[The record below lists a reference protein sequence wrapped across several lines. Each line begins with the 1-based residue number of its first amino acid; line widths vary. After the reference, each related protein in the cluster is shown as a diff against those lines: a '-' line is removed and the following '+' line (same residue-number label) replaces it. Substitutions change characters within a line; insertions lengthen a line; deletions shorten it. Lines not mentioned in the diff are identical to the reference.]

1 MSTPQALGRLSK
13 DLAIDLGTANTLVYA
28 RGRGIVV
35 DEPSVVAVR
44 VAPNGAYTEVLAIG
58 EEARVMLGRT
68 PGNIAAVRPLKD
80 GVIAD
85 FEVAEQMIRYFILR
99 ATGRQGLFKPR
110 MLVCIPS
117 GVTEVEKRAVL
128 ESARAAGAKEVFLVP
143 EPLAA
148 ALGAGLPVMEPTGTL
163 VVDIGGGT
171 TEVAVISMGGLVRS
185 RSLRVAGD
193 HMDKAIIQSIRDR
206 KGLIIGERTA
216 EAVKL
221 DIGCATPLG
230 EPRTTTVKG
239 RDAETGIPRQVT
251 LTGADIGQAVSGTL
265 SRIVEAIRETLET
278 TPPELGADLIDRGIV
293 LCGGG
298 SLLPHIEQ
306 VIADA
311 TGLPCSVAE
320 DPMTAVARGAG
331 QALEDP
337 EILARVALS

>member
-1 MSTPQALGRLSK
+1 MSTSGAFGRLSK

-44 VAPNGAYTEVLAIG
+44 VAPTGAYTEVLAIG

-80 GVIAD
+80 GVIAA
-85 FEVAEQMIRYFILR
+85 FEVAEEMIRYFILR
-99 ATGRQGLFKPR
+99 AAGRQGLFKPR
-110 MLVCIPS
+110 VLVCIPS
-117 GVTEVEKRAVL
+117 GVTEVEKRAVH

-163 VVDIGGGT
+163 IVDIGGGT

-193 HMDKAIIQSIRDR
+193 HMDKAIIQAVRDHH
-206 KGLIIGERTA
+206 GLIIGERTA

-221 DIGCATPLG
+221 EIGCAAPTSQ
-230 EPRTTTVKG
+230 PRHTTVKG

-251 LTGADIGQAVSGTL
+251 LTGADIGSAVAGTL
-265 SRIVEAIRETLET
+265 ARIVEAIRETLET
-278 TPPELGADLIDRGIV
+278 TPPELGADLIERGIV

-298 SLLPHIEQ
+298 AQLPEIEQ
-306 VIADA
+306 VMADA
-311 TGLPCSVAE
+311 TGLPCSVAP
-320 DPMTAVARGAG
+320 DPMQCVARGAG
-331 QALEDP
+331 LTLEDP
-337 EILARVALS
+337 VVLERLALN

>member
-1 MSTPQALGRLSK
+1 MSKPQALRRLSK
-13 DLAIDLGTANTLVYA
+13 DLAIDLGTANTIVYA

-44 VAPNGAYTEVLAIG
+44 VAPTGAYTEVLAVG

-68 PGNIAAVRPLKD
+68 PGSIAAVRPLKD

-85 FEVAEQMIRYFILR
+85 FEIAEQMIRYFILR

-117 GVTEVEKRAVL
+117 GVTEVEKRAVH

-143 EPLAA
+143 EALAA
-148 ALGAGLPVMEPTGTL
+148 ALGAGLPVMDPIGTMI
-163 VVDIGGGT
+163 VDIGGGT

-185 RSLRVAGD
+185 CGLRVAGD
-193 HMDKAIIQSIRDR
+193 HMDEAIIRAVR
-206 KGLIIGERTA
+206 VKKGLIIGTHTA

-221 DIGCATPLG
+221 DIGCAAPIG
-230 EPRTTTVKG
+230 EQRSTTVKG
-239 RDAETGIPRQVT
+239 RDADSGIPRQVT
-251 LTGADIGQAVSGTL
+251 LTSADIGDALKGTL

-278 TPPELGADLIDRGIV
+278 TPPELGADLMEHGIV

-298 SLLPHIEQ
+298 ALLPHIEQ
-306 VIADA
+306 VMADA
-311 TGLPCSVAE
+311 TGLPCSVAAK
-320 DPMTAVARGAG
+320 PMKAVALGAG
-331 QALEDP
+331 HALEHP
-337 EILARVALS
+337 EVLKRIALN